1 MISAE
6 LTRRRIEDLHRDA
19 HRDQLVRD
27 ASRGR
32 RQQCCSGTRT
42 ASGHP
47 ASVLTSYALA
57 PPGVRP
63 ITVRPQNGFL
73 NNARVIQLK
82 RSGLSKCRPAGSRP
96 ICRGHAR
103 LSARNSCPAAIRI
116 GANEPAVLDAAS
128 AADAACNSESSTTT
142 PDTAKGS

>member
-6 LTRRRIEDLHRDA
+6 LTRSRIEDLHRDA
-19 HRDQLVRD
+19 QRSQLVRD

-32 RQQCCSGTRT
+32 RQQYCSGTRT

-63 ITVRPQNGFL
+63 ITVRPHGFL

-82 RSGLSKCRPAGSRP
+82 RSALSKCRPAGSRP

-116 GANEPAVLDAAS
+116 GANEPAVLDAAP

-142 PDTAKGS
+142 TDTAKGS